1 MGERESEGMSELIRL
16 EGRGSEGIG
25 IGAVDVGILE
35 GEVLKPTVLV
45 KDGDVVFKNVKLRL
59 ERLRVDNEED
69 TAGGFA
75 VGFVVG
81 FPIEDSAR
89 ELADVGVETPAVDPT
104 AVLVGDPAADA
115 AGDPAG
121 TPADV
126 PADVPASEDGDTPPF
141 EVGAGSAVPV
151 GKITGLTVK

>member
-1 MGERESEGMSELIRL
+1 MSELIRL
-16 EGRGSEGIG
+16 EARGSEGIG

-45 KDGDVVFKNVKLRL
+45 KDGDVVFKNVKLRP

-69 TAGGFA
+69 TAGGSV

-126 PADVPASEDGDTPPF
+126 PAAVPADVPADVPASEDGDKPPF

-151 GKITGLTVK
+151 GKSTGLTVK